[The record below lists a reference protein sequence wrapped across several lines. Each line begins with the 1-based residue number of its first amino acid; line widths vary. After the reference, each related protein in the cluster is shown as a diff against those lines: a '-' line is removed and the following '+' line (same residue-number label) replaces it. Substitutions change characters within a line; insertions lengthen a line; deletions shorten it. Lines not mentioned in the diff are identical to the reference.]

1 VSSKCGNGFRKVR
14 HHFDVLILFM
24 LFDDREE
31 KWIEN
36 FAGIVQEYWEKTG
49 NVILRIAHLIHKK
62 EKMG

>member
-1 VSSKCGNGFRKVR
+1 
-14 HHFDVLILFM
+14 M